1 MIVTGAQISAAR
13 AMLNWTRAEL
23 ARAAGL
29 HRNAV
34 AYWERH
40 EKIPTGRYRR
50 EPIACRHMREALRA
64 AGVDVFTEPAPGVRF
79 VPNGQ

>member
-1 MIVTGAQISAAR
+1 
-13 AMLNWTRAEL
+13 MLNWTRAEL
-23 ARAAGL
+23 AKAAGL

-40 EKIPTGRYRR
+40 EKIPTGRYR
-50 EPIACRHMREALRA
+50 EPIACRRMREALRA

-79 VPNGQ
+79 VPNGR